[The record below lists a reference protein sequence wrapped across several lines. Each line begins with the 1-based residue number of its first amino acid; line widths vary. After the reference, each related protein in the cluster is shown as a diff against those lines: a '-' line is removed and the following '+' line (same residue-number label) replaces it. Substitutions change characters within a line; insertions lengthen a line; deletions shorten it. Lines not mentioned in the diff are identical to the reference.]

1 MTLTHANKKSEGSC
15 FAASINNMSKIGKNP
30 VAILEGVTAEIS
42 GQNLTVKGPQGELS
56 YVVPKLV
63 NIEHDNDNGQII
75 FSPANESKEA
85 RALWG
90 TARSHTQNLVT
101 GVKEGF
107 KIELELKGTG
117 YRAKLNGQFIDLSLG
132 FSHDIKFAVPA
143 DLKVEIPSQ
152 TEIIISGV
160 DKQKVGQI
168 AAEIRKFRPP
178 EPYKGK
184 GVHRKG
190 DFIRR
195 KEGKKK

>member
-1 MTLTHANKKSEGSC
+1 
-15 FAASINNMSKIGKNP
+15 MSKIGKNP
-30 VAILEGVTAEIS
+30 VAILEGVTTELS
-42 GQNLTVKGPQGELS
+42 GQNLKVKGPLGELS
-56 YVVPKLV
+56 YKVPKQV
-63 NIEHDNDNGQII
+63 NIVHDNDNNQLV

-85 RALWG
+85 RTFWG
-90 TARSHTQNLVT
+90 TSRSIVQNLVT

-132 FSHDIKFAVPA
+132 FSHDIKFAVPS
-143 DLKVEIPSQ
+143 DVKVEVPSQ

-190 DFIRR
+190 DFVRR

>member
-1 MTLTHANKKSEGSC
+1 MHANKKLEGSC
-15 FAASINNMSKIGKNP
+15 FAASINNMSKVGKNP
-30 VAILEGVTAEIS
+30 VAILEGVSAEIS
-42 GQNLTVKGPQGELS
+42 GQELKIKGPQGELS
-56 YVVPKLV
+56 FTVPREV
-63 NIEHDNDNGQII
+63 NFEHDNDNSQLV
-75 FSPANESKEA
+75 FSPANDSKEA

-90 TARSHTQNLVT
+90 TARSHVNNMVQ

-107 KIELELKGTG
+107 KIELILKGTG
-117 YRAKLNGQFIDLSLG
+117 YRAKLNGQFVDLSLG
-132 FSHDIKFAVPA
+132 YSHDIKFAIPS
-143 DLKVEIPSQ
+143 DLKVEVPSQ

-168 AAEIRKFRPP
+168 AAEIRSYRKP

-190 DFIRR
+190 DFVRR